1 MKNAVKSISVVMVLL
16 MCILCFAGCGNDS
29 SNDSSNDGDSGKQIT
44 TSSQAISE
52 VKNYMSGTSF
62 SLEQRIAGA
71 LGFNNFYDPQYGTS
85 SATQNRDGSWDVTI
99 KGSMSGYVDEYHDD
113 FESYKFEVSATVSES
128 GSVLISVSKVY

>member
-1 MKNAVKSISVVMVLL
+1 MKNAVKTISVVMVLL
-16 MCILCFAGCGNDS
+16 MCILSFAGCG
-29 SNDSSNDGDSGKQIT
+29 NDSSNDGDSGKQIT

-62 SLEQRIAGA
+62 SLEQRIAGE

-85 SATQNRDGSWDVTI
+85 SATQNSDGSWDVTI

-113 FESYKFEVSATVSES
+113 LESYKFEVSATVSES
-128 GSVLISVSKVY
+128 GSVSIYVRKAY